1 MPGELGID
9 AGLDPKTR
17 IGAAIEILREQRHAF
32 GMLEKV
38 GVESFE
44 LF

>member
-1 MPGELGID
+1 MPSELGVD
-9 AGLDPKTR
+9 TGLDPKTR

-38 GVESFE
+38 GVERFE
-44 LF
+44 LL